1 MREKKKKEE
10 FIFRYFLEFNV
21 LELTLLSKKKKQ
33 RRRGDRRRPRP
44 TTLPTRNVG
53 NTQISI
59 LLLCFL
65 YLFVELMITMNEYN
79 FVSTK
84 FSKRGKQDDNVNVT
98 HW

>member
-33 RRRGDRRRPRP
+33 RRRGDRRRLRP

-59 LLLCFL
+59 LLLGFL

-79 FVSTK
+79 FV
-84 FSKRGKQDDNVNVT
+84 
-98 HW
+98 